1 MCILHNPPPY
11 LIIIKTNMYEVHQ
24 YVPPINV
31 CPPPINVY
39 LPPPPTTKYT
49 IFMHTIKLIRIIL
62 TLILFID

>member
-39 LPPPPTTKYT
+39 LPPPP
-49 IFMHTIKLIRIIL
+49 LLSIL
-62 TLILFID
+62 YSCIQ